1 MADVSTIT
9 VTLLDKDYQ
18 VACPPNEQEALY
30 RAARALD
37 ARLREIRANSS
48 IVGLER
54 IAIMAALNL
63 SYELQAANANS
74 AAQELDEHL
83 LQALSDKVDA
93 ALVHLNNP

>member
-1 MADVSTIT
+1 MASVPTIT

-18 VACPPNEQEALY
+18 VACPQNEQEALY
-30 RAARALD
+30 RAARSLD

-48 IVGLER
+48 VIGLER

-63 SYELQAANANS
+63 SYELQTANASS

-83 LQALSDKVDA
+83 LQALSEKVDQ
-93 ALVHLNNP
+93 ALVRLGNQ